1 MEKSA
6 YPVVCKV
13 CGAEGVHP
21 YFYCQKHLGEVR
33 KEGVVLHRF
42 DRIADPTTD
51 TSGTYKVGQTVLVCI
66 DNQYRAGDI
75 VRIVGDVAILQM
87 AADQRIERE
96 LKSLVQLRAT
106 TLARVHR
113 GADRRRK

>member
-6 YPVVCKV
+6 YPLVCKV

-21 YFYCQKHLGEVR
+21 YFYCQKHLEEEL
-33 KEGVVLHRF
+33 KDGVVLHRF

-51 TSGTYKVGQTVLVCI
+51 TSGTYKVGQTVLVCV
-66 DNQYRAGDI
+66 DDLYRAGDI
-75 VRIVGDVAILQM
+75 VRIVGDVAIVQM
-87 AADQRIERE
+87 AGGTRVERE

-106 TLARVHR
+106 TLARGHR